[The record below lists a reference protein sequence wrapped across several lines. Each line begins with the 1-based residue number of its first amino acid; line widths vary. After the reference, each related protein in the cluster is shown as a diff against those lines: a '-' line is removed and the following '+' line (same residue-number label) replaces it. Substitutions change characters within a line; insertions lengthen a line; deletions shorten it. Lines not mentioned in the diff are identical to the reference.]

1 MVRISNA
8 IFNCI
13 NFIPL
18 VLGLIAVVVSI
29 YFSRNDSTVCETSAR
44 NPLLIIGIISVFV
57 AVLALIGSCTKN
69 GSIFLTI
76 YSVLLILI
84 ILALFCLTFFALIVS
99 NKELAKRI
107 AGKGV
112 GSVRLKDY
120 SRWLKKNYLDAQHW
134 EKVRSCLSESNI
146 CSSLHSEKAIFK
158 LGFIK
163 QKFSMIQ
170 SGCCK
175 PPMYC
180 KYEKKNATF
189 WEMPK
194 SGPDVP
200 DIDCLTWSN
209 DKEKLCYDCKSCK
222 GGFLVDIKKQWRF
235 MAIVNL
241 VILVLILIIFNIG
254 CSVRRRKEPKSD
266 FAPKYLPPQILPD
279 YIPPPQ
285 TMV

>member
-18 VLGLIAVVVSI
+18 VLGLIAVVVSV
-29 YFSRNDSTVCETSAR
+29 YFNRNDSTVCETSAR

-99 NKELAKRI
+99 NKELAQRI

-120 SRWLKKNYLDAQHW
+120 SRWLRKNYLDAQHW
-134 EKVRSCLSESNI
+134 EK
-146 CSSLHSEKAIFK
+146 
-158 LGFIK
+158 
-163 QKFSMIQ
+163 

-180 KYEKKNATF
+180 KLEQKNATF

-235 MAIVNL
+235 MAKVNL

-266 FAPKYLPPQILPD
+266 LAPKYLPPQIPPD

>member
-18 VLGLIAVVVSI
+18 VLGLFAVVVSI

-57 AVLALIGSCTKN
+57 AVVALIGSCTKN

-76 YSVLLILI
+76 YSILLILI
-84 ILALFCLTFFALIVS
+84 IMALFCLTFFALIVS
-99 NKELAKRI
+99 NTELAKKI

-112 GSVRLKDY
+112 GSVRVKDY
-120 SRWLKKNYLDAQHW
+120 SRWLRKNYLDAQHW
-134 EKVRSCLSESNI
+134 EKVRSCFRESNI

-170 SGCCK
+170 VISFSFLSFF
-175 PPMYC
+175 
-180 KYEKKNATF
+180 NF
-189 WEMPK
+189 
-194 SGPDVP
+194 
-200 DIDCLTWSN
+200 L
-209 DKEKLCYDCKSCK
+209 L
-222 GGFLVDIKKQWRF
+222 FLVKTYF
-235 MAIVNL
+235 Y
-241 VILVLILIIFNIG
+241 IG
-254 CSVRRRKEPKSD
+254 LGKID
-266 FAPKYLPPQILPD
+266 FFFFFKHQI
-279 YIPPPQ
+279 
-285 TMV
+285 